1 MKLTRKDKDT
11 FIMTVETTEGGTKD
25 LELSLEEVL
34 HVCPFNSNYMYKY
47 SPTRKKFYL
56 CKDRGYKNTDVY
68 KHSEGNN
75 DIQYFDSEDL
85 QVEGFFYQD
94 KVSDRNWDVV
104 YAAERLGIPNLLDL
118 GVNPLTQDDI
128 KAGHIK
134 LAEALDALNEK
145 IAKRYLD
152 SLTAEEVLEDRHIP
166 NSGNEDWYAT
176 IYTVATREE
185 EDQFILYG
193 EIYNMLR
200 LMRRF
205 IEVK

>member
-25 LELSLEEVL
+25 LELSLEDVQN
-34 HVCPFNSNYMYKY
+34 VYPFNSNYMYKY

-68 KHSEGNN
+68 KHSEGDN
-75 DIQYFDSEDL
+75 DIDYFEDDHTW
-85 QVEGFFYQD
+85 FFHQSN
-94 KVSDRNWDVV
+94 VTDRNWDMFC
-104 YAAERLGIPNLLDL
+104 AAERLDIPNLWNLSI
-118 GVNPLTQDDI
+118 GSLTQDKI
-128 KAGHIK
+128 KVGHVK
-134 LAEALDALNEK
+134 LADAMDALNEK